1 MAECSL
7 EKSDVNGGG
16 GATKCV
22 PCESLDTSA
31 LLTRAQVE
39 QHVEESL
46 PLWKVEEKHD
56 SILYLSRKS
65 TCKNFQSALDC
76 INGFGAIAEQERH
89 HPDFHLTNYRDVE
102 ICMWTHS
109 VSGITKSD
117 IDICSML
124 SKEVDVVYSPK
135 WLKRNPQAKRN

>member
-39 QHVEESL
+39 QHVKESL

-56 SILYLSRKS
+56 SILYLS
-65 TCKNFQSALDC
+65 
-76 INGFGAIAEQERH
+76 
-89 HPDFHLTNYRDVE
+89 
-102 ICMWTHS
+102 
-109 VSGITKSD
+109 
-117 IDICSML
+117 
-124 SKEVDVVYSPK
+124 
-135 WLKRNPQAKRN
+135 